1 MALFEGER
9 MIKRESRP
17 TNREGAR
24 DWMLSQVVSIARQW
38 QVEAP
43 FERCGIGFGGP
54 VDFGEQRMAFS
65 THVGGWNNFRL
76 SEFLSRELGVPAL
89 MDNDANAGALAEATF
104 GAGKGHSPLFYM
116 TLSTGI
122 GGGILLSPILA
133 LHFGIPIRQAIG
145 TSLVAVITTS
155 AASSSVHLQRH
166 TTDIRLGMTLELATA
181 FGAAVTAYLVGYF
194 NRNALEGIF
203 AGFLLYSSVTI
214 LLRRGKVKDQE
225 EAPANNNG
233 ETVIP
238 PYEPQRY
245 PLGLAA
251 SLVAGGL
258 SGLLGIGG
266 GPIKVPVM
274 YIFMN
279 VPLMVATATS
289 NFMIGVTA
297 AASAV
302 VYYRR
307 GDILVEIAAPLAVGV
322 FLGSL
327 LGARLAPRIQTK
339 FVVYLLVGIMLYLAG
354 HLCVHLFMGVAT

>member
-1 MALFEGER
+1 MR
-9 MIKRESRP
+9 MSRRSP
-17 TNREGAR
+17 RHRRGWSPR
-24 DWMLSQVVSIARQW
+24 SGMLSALLLLL
-38 QVEAP
+38 
-43 FERCGIGFGGP
+43 GFCAG
-54 VDFGEQRMAFS
+54 
-65 THVGGWNNFRL
+65 L
-76 SEFLSRELGVPAL
+76 LGA
-89 MDNDANAGALAEATF
+89 M
-104 GAGKGHSPLFYM
+104 
-116 TLSTGI
+116 TGI
-122 GGGILLSPILA
+122 GGGILVSPILA

-181 FGAAVTAYLVGYF
+181 LGAAVTAYLVGYF
-194 NRNALEGIF
+194 NRNALEGLL
-203 AGFLLYSSVTI
+203 AAFLLYSSITI
-214 LLRRGKVKDQE
+214 LLRGGKVRNEDE
-225 EAPANNNG
+225 PSSGSHG

-245 PLGLAA
+245 PLGLGA

-297 AASAV
+297 AASAI

-327 LGARLAPRIQTK
+327 MGARLAPRIRTQY
-339 FVVYLLVGIMLYLAG
+339 VLYLIVGIMLYLAG
-354 HLCVHLFMGVAT
+354 HLFVHLLRGSAA

>member
-1 MALFEGER
+1 
-9 MIKRESRP
+9 
-17 TNREGAR
+17 
-24 DWMLSQVVSIARQW
+24 MLSALLVLL
-38 QVEAP
+38 
-43 FERCGIGFGGP
+43 GFFAG
-54 VDFGEQRMAFS
+54 
-65 THVGGWNNFRL
+65 L
-76 SEFLSRELGVPAL
+76 LGA
-89 MDNDANAGALAEATF
+89 M
-104 GAGKGHSPLFYM
+104 
-116 TLSTGI
+116 TGI
-122 GGGILLSPILA
+122 GGGVLLSPILA

-166 TTDIRLGMTLELATA
+166 TTDIRLGMTLELATSL
-181 FGAAVTAYLVGYF
+181 GAAVTAYLVGYF

-203 AGFLLYSSVTI
+203 AGFLLYSSATI
-214 LLRRGKVKDQE
+214 LLRGGKIKNVE
-225 EAPANNNG
+225 EPTVGDEG

-245 PLGLAA
+245 PLGLGA
-251 SLVAGGL
+251 SLFAGGL

-297 AASAV
+297 AASAI

-307 GDILVEIAAPLAVGV
+307 GDIRVGLAAPLAVGV

-327 LGARLAPRIQTK
+327 LGARLAPRIHTK
-339 FVVYLLVGIMLYLAG
+339 YVVYLLVAIMLYLAG
-354 HLCVHLFMGVAT
+354 HLFVHLLTGGAA

>member
-1 MALFEGER
+1 MVTALLV
-9 MIKRESRP
+9 I
-17 TNREGAR
+17 
-24 DWMLSQVVSIARQW
+24 L
-38 QVEAP
+38 
-43 FERCGIGFGGP
+43 GFFAG
-54 VDFGEQRMAFS
+54 
-65 THVGGWNNFRL
+65 L
-76 SEFLSRELGVPAL
+76 L
-89 MDNDANAGALAEATF
+89 GAL
-104 GAGKGHSPLFYM
+104 
-116 TLSTGI
+116 TGI
-122 GGGILLSPILA
+122 GGGVLLTPILA

-181 FGAAVTAYLVGYF
+181 LGAAITAYLVGYF
-194 NRNALEGIF
+194 NRNALEGLF
-203 AGFLLYSSVTI
+203 AGFLLYSAITI
-214 LLRRGKVKDQE
+214 LAKGGKVKPLQDESILAAE
-225 EAPANNNG
+225 ET
-233 ETVIP
+233 EIP
-238 PYEPQRY
+238 RYEPKRY

-251 SLVAGGL
+251 SLVAGAL

-297 AASAV
+297 AASAI

-307 GDILVEIAAPLAVGV
+307 GDILIEYAAPLAVGV

-327 LGARLAPRIQTK
+327 LGARLVPRIHTK
-339 FVVYLLVGIMLYLAG
+339 VVIYLLAGVMLYLAG
-354 HLCVHLFMGVAT
+354 HLLIHLLRGYL